1 MSPVEDGSS
10 ANGGVMNKRV
20 RVKAFVATLLGVS
33 LAAPDAIG
41 QTSFHSGVDVV
52 SLSVAVT
59 DGHDKFVSGLS
70 AADFAVTED
79 GVPQE
84 ISFFSATPVPMDLAL
99 LLDTSASMIDK
110 MSIVHE
116 AATGFVSSARPGDR
130 VTIVDI
136 KDAVKVLH
144 PLDEDLEGARTA
156 IRATSARGGTALY
169 NGLYMTLKEMVKLRR
184 DNGEV
189 RRQALLVLSDGDDTA
204 SLVGFDD
211 VMDVAKQSGIAI
223 YTITLRTD
231 LQRLLAN
238 NKTLAVPGDF
248 AMRALAQETGARSF
262 FPDAATELTG
272 IYSTIANE
280 LASLYSLGY
289 TSTNP
294 ARDGAYRR
302 VAVKVDQSDVRIRTR
317 TGYVA
322 SGHTLGTR

>member
-1 MSPVEDGSS
+1 MGE
-10 ANGGVMNKRV
+10 MNKQIRMA
-20 RVKAFVATLLGVS
+20 AFSATLFAIGLS
-33 LAAPDAIG
+33 WAAPEVVG
-41 QTSFHSGVDVV
+41 QTRFRAGVDVV
-52 SLSVAVT
+52 ALSVAVS
-59 DGHDKFVSGLS
+59 DGQNRFVSGLS
-70 AADFAVTED
+70 AADFTIVED

-84 ISFFSATPVPMDLAL
+84 VTFFSATPVPMDLAL
-99 LLDTSASMIDK
+99 LLDTSASMADK

-116 AATGFVSSARPGDR
+116 AATGFVSSAKPGDR

-136 KDAVKVLH
+136 KDGVKVLH
-144 PLDEDLEGARTA
+144 PLDEDLDGARAA
-156 IRATSARGGTALY
+156 IRSTSARGGTALY
-169 NGLYMTLKEMVKLRR
+169 NGLYMTLKEMVKQRR
-184 DNGEV
+184 NNGEV

-211 VMDVAKQSGIAI
+211 VMEVAKQSDIAI

-238 NKTLAVPGDF
+238 NKTLAVPGEF
-248 AMRALAQETGARSF
+248 AMRALAQETGARAF
-262 FPDAATELTG
+262 FPIAAAELTG
-272 IYSTIANE
+272 IYGTIANE

-302 VAVKVDQSDVRIRTR
+302 VIVKVGRPDIRIRTR

-322 SGHTLGTR
+322 SAGHPLGTR